1 MSPEEG
7 AGANI
12 ARAGITEAVGTFV
25 LVFAGTAV
33 AAAAALGLPIAG
45 HPYDSLAVGLTF
57 GLVLAALVA
66 ALGHVSGAHLNP
78 AVTLGLSAIGR
89 IRWKYVPVYI
99 VAQVIGAIL
108 ASMAVWATFGDRART
123 QASLGAT
130 FPTAGTSIWQ
140 AFLMEMLITFV
151 LVFVIVSVATD
162 RRANIAASS
171 LAIGLALGVGVLIA
185 GPLTGGSA
193 NPARTLGPMIV
204 SGKFTA
210 LWVYLVAP
218 VVGALIAA
226 FIYDNLERKA
236 HPPEP
241 SASVTNE

>member
-1 MSPEEG
+1 MSPEEN

-12 ARAGITEAVGTFV
+12 ARVGVAEAVGTFI

-33 AAAAALGLPIAG
+33 AAAAVLKLPIAG
-45 HPYDSLAVGLTF
+45 APYSSLAVGLTF

-78 AVTLGLSAIGR
+78 AVTLGLSSIGR
-89 IRWKYVPVYI
+89 LKWKYAPVYI
-99 VAQVIGAIL
+99 IAQIIGAIL
-108 ASMAVWATFGDRART
+108 ASLAVWATFGDRARDL
-123 QASLGAT
+123 AALGAT
-130 FPTAGTSIWQ
+130 FPSSGTGLGQ
-140 AFLMEMLITFV
+140 AFLMEMLITFL
-151 LVFVIVSVATD
+151 LVFIIVSVATD
-162 RRANIAASS
+162 RRANLAASS

-210 LWVYLVAP
+210 VWVYLVAP
-218 VVGALIAA
+218 VVGAVIAA
-226 FIYDNLERKA
+226 LLYDHFERRA
-236 HPPEP
+236 HPLEP
-241 SASVTNE
+241 DASVVE